1 MFVSLRV
8 KEDMRG
14 DVRGQMYA
22 LRTFQRRRTMK
33 LTAMV
38 LFAFLAGSIALA
50 GQSTLQ
56 NHASYGL
63 ASMEGFDTTTNATV
77 PGSSNATFSVNPP
90 AGIGCP
96 VRLRAQHRADG
107 GLVNVD
113 KGRPQGIAQALH
125 LMLTNPDSRRMIA
138 ARVSVRGLSGRG
150 HVTKGLSGP
159 DHTDVTRTLD
169 VQLAQGPGQEVSGD
183 LRVPGMTAVLSIDLN
198 SVTFADGSTRS
209 FAERGTCR
217 VAPDPFMLIAGR

>member
-1 MFVSLRV
+1 
-8 KEDMRG
+8 
-14 DVRGQMYA
+14 
-22 LRTFQRRRTMK
+22 
-33 LTAMV
+33 MV
-38 LFAFLAGSIALA
+38 LFAFLVGSVTLA
-50 GQSTLQ
+50 GQSILQ
-56 NHASYGL
+56 NKSSYGV
-63 ASMEGFDTTTNATV
+63 ARMEGLDTATGAMVSGAPNATY
-77 PGSSNATFSVNPP
+77 AVNPP

-113 KGRPQGIAQALH
+113 KGKPQGIAQALH

-159 DHTDVTRTLD
+159 DHPDATRTLD
-169 VQLAQGPGQEVSGD
+169 VQLSQGPGKEVSGD
-183 LRVPGMTAVLSIDLN
+183 LRVPGMSAVLSIDLN
-198 SVTFADGSTRS
+198 SVTFADGSTRN

-217 VAPDPFMLIAGR
+217 AAPDPFMLIAGR